1 MSSVPPFNSEA
12 FAKPSVWPIATDHTP
27 RELHSAAS
35 AVSWGAIFAGATA
48 AAALSLVL
56 LILGTGLG
64 LSSVSPWARS
74 GMNAGTLGWAAIA
87 WITLTQIAAAGLGGY
102 LAGRL
107 RSRWLVAHRDE
118 VYFRDTAHGFL
129 AWAIATLGTAA
140 LLTSTISTIV
150 GSGVS
155 LAGGAVTA
163 GMALSKQDDANPT
176 LSYYVDRVLRRDTSL
191 SANPANSAD
200 SAPTSADPRMPEM
213 LRLLAKNIKAGKFS
227 EGDLRYAGQWVAQRT
242 GLPQDQAQARVASI
256 YAEAQTA
263 LRNAEITA
271 KEGTNAARK
280 ASAYTALWLVI
291 ALMLGAF
298 SASLAA
304 TLLVSS
310 IVFTTPSY
318 V

>member
-1 MSSVPPFNSEA
+1 MSSAPPFNNEGS
-12 FAKPSVWPIATDHTP
+12 AKPLVRPTATEHTP

-74 GMNAGTLGWAAIA
+74 GMNAGALGWAAIV

-107 RSRWLVAHRDE
+107 RSRWLVARRDE

-140 LLTSTISTIV
+140 LLTSTISMLV
-150 GSGVS
+150 GSGAS

-163 GMALSKQDDANPT
+163 GMALSKQEDVNT
-176 LSYYVDRVLRRDTSL
+176 SLSYYVDRMLRRDVDL
-191 SANPANSAD
+191 SAKPAD
-200 SAPTSADPRMPEM
+200 LAPGSADPRTPEM

-263 LRNAEITA
+263 LRNAETAA
-271 KEGTNAARK
+271 KEATNAARK

-304 TLLVSS
+304 TLGGRQRD
-310 IVFTTPSY
+310 T
-318 V
+318 

>member
-1 MSSVPPFNSEA
+1 MSSAPPFNNET
-12 FAKPSVWPIATDHTP
+12 FAKAVVRPVATDHTP

-74 GMNAGTLGWAAIA
+74 GVNAGTLGWAGIV
-87 WITLTQIAAAGLGGY
+87 WITLTQIAAAGFGGY

-129 AWAIATLGTAA
+129 TWAIATLGTAA

-150 GSGVS
+150 GSGAS

-163 GMALSKQDDANPT
+163 SMALSKQDDPNPT
-176 LSYYVDRVLRRDTSL
+176 LTYYVDRVLRKDTNL
-191 SANPANSAD
+191 SSNPAD
-200 SAPTSADPRMPEM
+200 SAPMSADPRMPEM

-227 EGDLRYAGQWVAQRT
+227 EDDLRYAGQWVAQRT

-263 LRNAEITA
+263 LRNAEIAA

-304 TLLVSS
+304 T
-310 IVFTTPSY
+310 FGGRQRDT
-318 V
+318 